1 MARTWGLSVMPSRL
15 IASSQGP
22 GWFATKR
29 FDRKLGGG
37 RIHIVSICGALEAP
51 SGIRAIGYDTFL
63 RATMAITRN
72 AIDVEAVF
80 LRMIFNILAC
90 NRDDHSRQHAFL
102 QDTHDN
108 WRLAPA
114 FDLTFS
120 HGPGGEHELDIDG
133 EARKP
138 TRTHVLSLAKRH
150 GVAIQKI
157 DHMIDA
163 VRSALAEWDQLAKQT
178 GVSATSR
185 IDIGTTLAKIDRDF
199 QS

>member
-1 MARTWGLSVMPSRL
+1 
-15 IASSQGP
+15 
-22 GWFATKR
+22 
-29 FDRKLGGG
+29 
-37 RIHIVSICGALEAP
+37 
-51 SGIRAIGYDTFL
+51 
-63 RATMAITRN
+63 MAITRN
-72 AIDVEAVF
+72 VIDVEAVF

-102 QDTHDN
+102 QDTHGN

-133 EARKP
+133 EARRP
-138 TRTHVLSLAKRH
+138 TRTHILSLAKRH
-150 GVAIQKI
+150 GVASQKI
-157 DHMIDA
+157 EGMIDA
-163 VRSALAEWDQLAKQT
+163 VRSALAEWEHLAEQT

-185 IDIGTTLAKIDRDF
+185 TDIATTLAKIDRDF